1 LRLTRK
7 VRILLFILSFIPG
20 VKMDIVDLSTVSPD
34 DANRARFL
42 DELCA
47 RLELQYASYASQNPF
62 SGQVQGY
69 ANYPAEWKKYYT
81 ANGLHLIDPTLGKA
95 ALSIAPVDWT
105 RLSGDE
111 GFDRIFLNARDFGI
125 LPQGISVP
133 IRGPYGD
140 CGILNVT
147 RACSDREWQ
156 LLKRKIIGE
165 LQIAAVH
172 IHDSV
177 MSEVALNGFQRF
189 HGLSSREREIMQWI
203 AAGKQQQDVGDIL
216 SISARTIEVH
226 LRSAREKLG
235 ALTTSQAVG
244 RAIRLGLIHAA

>member
-1 LRLTRK
+1 MARAG
-7 VRILLFILSFIPG
+7 RILVFILTFISG
-20 VKMDIVDLSTVSPD
+20 VRMDIVDLSTVSPD

-47 RLELQYASYASQNPF
+47 RLELQHASYASQNPF
-62 SGQVQGY
+62 SGHVEGY

-81 ANGLHLIDPTLGKA
+81 ENGLHLIDPTLGKA
-95 ALSIAPVDWT
+95 ALSIAPVDWV
-105 RLSGDE
+105 RFSGDA
-111 GFDRIFLNARDFGI
+111 GFARVFQSSRDFGI
-125 LPQGISVP
+125 HPQGISVP

-147 RACSDREWQ
+147 RACDDHEWQ

-165 LQIAAVH
+165 LQVAAVH
-172 IHDSV
+172 LHDSV
-177 MSEVALNGFQRF
+177 MSVTSIAGFQPY
-189 HGLSSREREIMQWI
+189 HGLSSREREILQWV

-216 SISARTIEVH
+216 SISARTVEVH

-244 RAIRLGLIHAA
+244 RAIRLGVIHAA